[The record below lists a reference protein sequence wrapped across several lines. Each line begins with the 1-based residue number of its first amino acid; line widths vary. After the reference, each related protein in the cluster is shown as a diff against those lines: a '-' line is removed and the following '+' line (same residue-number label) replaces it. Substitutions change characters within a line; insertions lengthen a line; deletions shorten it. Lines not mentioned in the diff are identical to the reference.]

1 MNCGEN
7 LHWSV
12 ARINTLKL
20 LIDFKNTTEFSIERL
35 PRDVCE
41 VEVHAQ
47 TIFLNRQTVS
57 GADIKNFT
65 SGDITRHEIPVFRIS
80 FFKKVIPLVY
90 WNIFRVTGILWF
102 PRDPDS
108 PTFTTGTFT
117 HQSQFVSTGNRS
129 RVHLDELC
137 IPILHSSLI
146 GATDRATCTNHR
158 HSRSTIQKPTAT

>member
-65 SGDITRHEIPVFRIS
+65 SGDITWYEIPVFRIP
-80 FFKKVIPLVY
+80 FF
-90 WNIFRVTGILWF
+90 
-102 PRDPDS
+102 
-108 PTFTTGTFT
+108 
-117 HQSQFVSTGNRS
+117 
-129 RVHLDELC
+129 
-137 IPILHSSLI
+137 
-146 GATDRATCTNHR
+146 
-158 HSRSTIQKPTAT
+158 